1 MPGCTGWDCEGE
13 GREETSDGDEAEGV
27 SGWGSGRAMACGGG
41 EERGGVGN
49 RDGGEGVWVD
59 SRTLNP
65 VVSGAMIRFD

>member
-1 MPGCTGWDCEGE
+1 
-13 GREETSDGDEAEGV
+13 
-27 SGWGSGRAMACGGG
+27 MARGGG